1 MSKRMVR
8 KILRTQR
15 YNSLTCMQSYGATY
29 APNVHIEEMS
39 AILVS
44 FCFCKLTHF
53 QIATNEKHFRNMSPR
68 GFNRSVVQNY
78 KLFRNE
84 QTLRWDIAC
93 ENKARPKY
101 KREDREFNEF

>member
-1 MSKRMVR
+1 
-8 KILRTQR
+8 
-15 YNSLTCMQSYGATY
+15 
-29 APNVHIEEMS
+29 
-39 AILVS
+39 
-44 FCFCKLTHF
+44 
-53 QIATNEKHFRNMSPR
+53 MSPR
-68 GFNRSVVQNY
+68 GFNHSVVQNY